1 MGNGKIRTLVSFMYE
16 TFMYSHF
23 TTMGFTVSNQQGHKG
38 RRGVLLPTVLIG
50 GLFLS

>member
-1 MGNGKIRTLVSFMYE
+1 MVKIRTLVSSMHE

-50 GLFLS
+50 GLLFS